1 MHLQQNHC
9 HPTWQHASRFL
20 NILSFSAQGLT
31 TFSVNYTWLPG
42 CCTTRSTA
50 APHVLW
56 GVFESENRTLQAE
69 HDLYLCGVTFY
80 FSFQRRCSQVRLTS
94 VALRDSRESH
104 LFLPQCE
111 LLCKNRPADIH
122 NNIIS
127 MFHCSFNVWTC
138 RICRIQRLRSC
149 LCPVHFNR
157 CFKKTEFSANCCLC
171 PV

>member
-9 HPTWQHASRFL
+9 HPTWQRASRFL

-80 FSFQRRCSQVRLTS
+80 FSFQRRCSQVTYFYHSVSYSAKIDLQTIITTS
-94 VALRDSRESH
+94 YPCFTAVLMFGPVEYVEYNGWGAVCVLCTSTDVSKK
-104 LFLPQCE
+104 LNFQPTAACV
-111 LLCKNRPADIH
+111 LCKNKQW
-122 NNIIS
+122 IIL
-127 MFHCSFNVWTC
+127 M
-138 RICRIQRLRSC
+138 
-149 LCPVHFNR
+149 
-157 CFKKTEFSANCCLC
+157 
-171 PV
+171 